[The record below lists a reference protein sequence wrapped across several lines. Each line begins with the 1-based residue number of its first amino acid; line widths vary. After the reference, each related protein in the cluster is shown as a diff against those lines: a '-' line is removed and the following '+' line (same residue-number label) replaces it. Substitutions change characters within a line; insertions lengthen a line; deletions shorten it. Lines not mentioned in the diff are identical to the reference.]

1 VVDLMAARWRLPAG
15 VLLIGL
21 GLTWLAAISP
31 FARPA
36 PLFDGVFI
44 EDPYLFVDPPPG
56 APGDP
61 TSAEATQ
68 PVVDGSVPL
77 LAVATTEVPP
87 QAQIIAEADAFA
99 ISAGTESVTVT
110 IVPAAVN
117 DPTIAGN
124 VYRFNVT
131 DPGGASL
138 QIRPGARVTIV
149 VRAPQPNPRAQ
160 IARLDGTRWLPI
172 PTESGG
178 LPDLFAANITQLGDF
193 AVVLIGTPASG
204 SAAATVPGQSSSP
217 TPSGGGGNGSG
228 QGGLP
233 VWVIV
238 LLLIAAV
245 GGGLAWGL
253 LGDRDRG

>member
-1 VVDLMAARWRLPAG
+1 MAARWRLPAG
-15 VLLIGL
+15 VLLVGL
-21 GLTWLAAISP
+21 GLTGMAAMTPS
-31 FARPA
+31 ARTA

-61 TSAEATQ
+61 PSAAASQ
-68 PVVDGSVPL
+68 PVVDGAVPL
-77 LAVATTEVPP
+77 IAVPTTEVPP
-87 QAQIIAEADAFA
+87 QAQIIAEADAFV
-99 ISAGTESVTVT
+99 ISAGTKSVNVSV
-110 IVPAAVN
+110 VPSAAN
-117 DPTIAGN
+117 DPSIVGN
-124 VYRFNVT
+124 VYRFSVT
-131 DPGGASL
+131 DPGGAPVD
-138 QIRPGARVTIV
+138 IRPGARVTIV
-149 VRAPQPNPRAQ
+149 IRAPQPNPAAQ
-160 IARLDGTRWLPI
+160 IAHFDGTHWVAI

-193 AVVLIGTPASG
+193 AVVVTG
-204 SAAATVPGQSSSP
+204 P
-217 TPSGGGGNGSG
+217 TPSGSTAASVAASSPKPSGSGGNGSG

-253 LGDRDRG
+253 LGDRDRA

>member
-1 VVDLMAARWRLPAG
+1 MAARWRLPAG

-21 GLTWLAAISP
+21 CLTWLAATSP
-31 FARPA
+31 SVRTA

-61 TSAEATQ
+61 PSAEETQ

-99 ISAGTESVTVT
+99 ISAGTESVTVS
-110 IVPAAVN
+110 IVPARAT

-124 VYRFNVT
+124 VYRFSVT
-131 DPGGASL
+131 DAQGAPL
-138 QIRPGARVTIV
+138 EIRPASRVTIV
-149 VRAPQPNPRAQ
+149 VRAPQPDPRAQ
-160 IARLDGTRWLPI
+160 IAHLDGTRWVPV
-172 PTESGG
+172 PTEFGG
-178 LPDLFAANITQLGDF
+178 LPDLFAANITQLGDY
-193 AVVLIGTPASG
+193 AVVLTGPAASG
-204 SAAATVPGQSSSP
+204 SQAASVAGSSSP
-217 TPSGGGGNGSG
+217 QPSGSGGNGSG

-233 VWVIV
+233 VWVVV
-238 LLLIAAV
+238 LLVVGAV

-253 LGDRDRG
+253 LGDRDRA

>member
-1 VVDLMAARWRLPAG
+1 MPARRRLPAR

-21 GLTWLAAISP
+21 GLTWLAAMSTSV
-31 FARPA
+31 RTA

-56 APGDP
+56 AAGDP
-61 TSAEATQ
+61 PSAEATQ

-99 ISAGTESVTVT
+99 ISAGTESVTVS
-110 IVPAAVN
+110 IVPAGAN

-124 VYRFNVT
+124 VYRFSVT

-138 QIRPGARVTIV
+138 EIRPGARVTII
-149 VRAPQPNPRAQ
+149 VRAPQSDLVAQ
-160 IARLDGTRWLPI
+160 IARFDGTRWVTI
-172 PTESGG
+172 PTELGG
-178 LPDLFAANITQLGDF
+178 LADLFAANITQLGDF
-193 AVVLIGTPASG
+193 AVVVTGATPSG
-204 SAAATVPGQSSSP
+204 SAVASVASSAA
-217 TPSGGGGNGSG
+217 PSGGGGDATDLDG
-228 QGGLP
+228 P
-233 VWVIV
+233 PWWVVV
-238 LLLIAAV
+238 LLVVAAL

-253 LGDRDRG
+253 LGDREGR

>member
-1 VVDLMAARWRLPAG
+1 MAARRGLPAG

-21 GLTWLAAISP
+21 GLTWIAVMSP
-31 FARPA
+31 SLRTA

-61 TSAEATQ
+61 PSAVATQ

-99 ISAGTESVTVT
+99 IPAGTESVTVS
-110 IVPAAVN
+110 IVPAAAN
-117 DPTIAGN
+117 DPAIAGN
-124 VYRFNVT
+124 VYRFSVT

-138 QIRPGARVTIV
+138 EIRPGARVTII
-149 VRAPQPNPRAQ
+149 VRAPRSDLVAQ
-160 IARLDGTRWLPI
+160 VARFDGSQWVTI
-172 PTESGG
+172 PTEFGG
-178 LPDLFAANITQLGDF
+178 LADLFAANITQLGDY
-193 AVVLIGTPASG
+193 AVVVTG
-204 SAAATVPGQSSSP
+204 P
-217 TPSGGGGNGSG
+217 TPSGSTAASVASSAAPSGGGDDGSG
-228 QGGLP
+228 QGGPPL
-233 VWVIV
+233 WVVALLV
-238 LLLIAAV
+238 LAAV

-253 LGDRDRG
+253 IGDRDRA

>member
-1 VVDLMAARWRLPAG
+1 MAARWRLPAG

-21 GLTWLAAISP
+21 GLTWLAAMIPS
-31 FARPA
+31 ARTA

-56 APGDP
+56 AAGHPP
-61 TSAEATQ
+61 SAKATQ

-77 LAVATTEVPP
+77 LAVATSEVRP

-99 ISAGTESVTVT
+99 ISAGTESVMVS
-110 IVPAAVN
+110 IVPAAAN

-124 VYRFNVT
+124 VYRFSVT
-131 DPGGASL
+131 DPGGAAL
-138 QIRPGARVTIV
+138 EIRPGARVTIV
-149 VRAPQPNPRAQ
+149 VRAPQPDSRAQ
-160 IARLDGTRWLPI
+160 IARLDGTRWVPI
-172 PTESGG
+172 PTEFGG
-178 LPDLFAANITQLGDF
+178 LADLFAANITQLGDY
-193 AVVLIGTPASG
+193 AVVLTGPSPSG
-204 SAAATVPGQSSSP
+204 SAGASAAGSASP
-217 TPSGGGGNGSG
+217 EPSGNGGNGSG

-238 LLLIAAV
+238 LLVMAAV

-253 LGDRDRG
+253 LGDRDRD

>member
-1 VVDLMAARWRLPAG
+1 MAARWRLPAG
-15 VLLIGL
+15 VLLVGL
-21 GLTWLAAISP
+21 GLTWLAAINPS
-31 FARPA
+31 ARPA

-61 TSAEATQ
+61 PSADATQ

-99 ISAGTESVTVT
+99 ISAGTESVTAT
-110 IVPAAVN
+110 IVPAAAN
-117 DPTIAGN
+117 DPAVSGN

-138 QIRPGARVTIV
+138 QIRPGSRVTIV
-149 VRAPQPNPRAQ
+149 VRAPQPDPAAQ
-160 IARLDGTRWLPI
+160 LARFDGTDWVTI

-178 LPDLFAANITQLGDF
+178 LPDLFAANITQLGDY
-193 AVVLIGTPASG
+193 AVVLTGPAASG
-204 SAAATVPGQSSSP
+204 SQGASVAASSSP
-217 TPSGGGGNGSG
+217 APSGSGGDESG
-228 QGGLP
+228 LGGPP
-233 VWVIV
+233 VWVV
-238 LLLIAAV
+238 GLLVAAAL
-245 GGGLAWGL
+245 GAGITWGL
-253 LGDRDRG
+253 LGDRERR